1 MAFLFRPTSLTASR
15 ASSVGL
21 AALATTMGYCQYQ
34 QKQSEAVVRCHE
46 QRSFLG
52 KTIIITGGGGN
63 FGTAGAKYFIEQGA
77 NVVLVDVNKSALDKA
92 SEAVGVTR
100 RLKTCVCD
108 VRKPEEVVEVVMEA
122 KEAYGTI
129 DLLWNNAGYQ
139 GQMKPLLEYSSK
151 DMQAV
156 MDINVVGA
164 FNVLQAVAREM
175 AASNSYSSAYKGNTA
190 ASKGKGGLAVVQTGS
205 VAGLR
210 GTPTMGAYVAS
221 KAAIHGLTMTAA
233 KDLAPHGIR
242 VNTVSPA
249 LIGPETG
256 YMWVRQNELHAAS
269 GSPYFSSDA
278 SVVAQNKIKSV
289 PLKRL
294 GDVEEV
300 VQAVAFLLSDEASY
314 ITGTNLVVAGGMA

>member
-1 MAFLFRPTSLTASR
+1 MARHLLT
-15 ASSVGL
+15 
-21 AALATTMGYCQYQ
+21 TN
-34 QKQSEAVVRCHE
+34 AVSC
-46 QRSFLG
+46 
-52 KTIIITGGGGN
+52 
-63 FGTAGAKYFIEQGA
+63 
-77 NVVLVDVNKSALDKA
+77 
-92 SEAVGVTR
+92 
-100 RLKTCVCD
+100 
-108 VRKPEEVVEVVMEA
+108 
-122 KEAYGTI
+122 
-129 DLLWNNAGYQ
+129 NAGYQ

-278 SVVAQNKIKSV
+278 SVVAQNKIKAV